1 MSSWTYLAAITC
13 LALLTAPANS
23 DVILVDVA
31 GGGEYLTVFEGVD
44 AASPGDTI
52 LVAPGTYVGMS
63 NRGIHVS
70 EVTLMSAGGP
80 EVTIID
86 CDNADCAFQVVG
98 SVLDGFT
105 ITRAEG
111 STINGYAA
119 VYAYSATICNCEFT
133 ENPGVGLLT
142 YGYNLVTDCVF
153 LDHGSTSAVIEP
165 GGQTVLSGC
174 IFENGIGPGLSFY
187 DEWYGGGHPA
197 HEVLGCVFRGMGGRA
212 LGAFCEN
219 PVVDRCLFVDNN
231 GPALWL
237 DYSSASIRNCTIVSN
252 HSVSYGAFNFALNGH
267 HSAENICT
275 IENCIVAFNSCVG
288 SISGAPDRSVF
299 DESCF
304 FGNAGGDSLLGRGAN
319 RSNIFED
326 PLVCDLAGGDY
337 TLCENSPC
345 LAENEPIGVTMGVY
359 ADAPGC
365 GPCDTPVD
373 VTSWGA
379 LKALFR
385 ASR

>member
-13 LALLTAPANS
+13 LALLTTPANS
-23 DVILVDVA
+23 DVIHVDVA

-52 LVAPGTYVGMS
+52 VVAPGTYVGTS

-70 EVTLMSAGGP
+70 GVTLMSEGGP

-86 CDNADCAFQVVG
+86 CDNADCAFQVAG

-111 STINGYAA
+111 STANGYAA
-119 VYAYSATICNCEFT
+119 VYAHSATICNCEFA

-153 LDHGSTSAVIEP
+153 LDHGSISALIEP

-174 IFENGIGPGLSFY
+174 IFENRIGSGLSFFN
-187 DEWYGGGHPA
+187 EWYGDGHPA
-197 HEVLGCVFRGMGGRA
+197 HEVLGCVFRRMGGRA
-212 LGAFCEN
+212 LGAFCED

-237 DYSSASIRNCTIVSN
+237 DYSSASISNCTIVSN

-267 HSAENICT
+267 HSAENNCT
-275 IENCIVAFNSCVG
+275 ITNCIVAFNSCAG
-288 SISGAPDRSVF
+288 SVSGAPDYSIF
-299 DESCF
+299 GENCF
-304 FGNAGGDSLLGRGAN
+304 FENAGGDSLLGRGAN

-345 LAENEPIGVTMGVY
+345 LAENEPIGVTIGAY
-359 ADAPGC
+359 TDAPGC